1 MAVTAQQQYFADVA
15 QAGGQEQCCIALGGQ
30 VGVDDEGSQVCE
42 IMTGNLGIPDLFYL
56 NSADGGACGYAASLA
71 GSASTQGGQ
80 GAGGILGNIT
90 AETAQTGLSIIEG
103 LVGIFRKPQP
113 VAPTPDGATPPP
125 VVEEN
130 QITTKQI
137 ITAVGIIVGLFV
149 VVYLI
154 RKK

>member
-1 MAVTAQQQYFADVA
+1 
-15 QAGGQEQCCIALGGQ
+15 LGGQ
-30 VGVDDEGSQVCE
+30 VSVDDEGAQVCE

-71 GSASTQGGQ
+71 GSAPTQGGQ

-130 QITTKQI
+130 QVTTKQI
-137 ITAVGIIVGLFV
+137 ITAVGIIVGIFV